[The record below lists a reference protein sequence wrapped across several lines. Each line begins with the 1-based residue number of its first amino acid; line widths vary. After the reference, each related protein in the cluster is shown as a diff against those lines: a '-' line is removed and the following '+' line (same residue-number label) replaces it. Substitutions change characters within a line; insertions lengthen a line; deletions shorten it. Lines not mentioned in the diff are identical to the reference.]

1 MNKET
6 KTMKHTI
13 NYRNTEKDKELYDWI
28 ENNAKDSVFRAQD
41 IIKDMLYKLM
51 IADNKK

>member
-6 KTMKHTI
+6 KTLKHTI

-28 ENNAKDSVFRAQD
+28 ENKANDSVFRAQD
-41 IIKDMLYKLM
+41 IIKDILYKLM
-51 IADNKK
+51 IADKKK